1 MKTQPLNLQ
10 GNAKS
15 FRQYHFSVKSIIF
28 GQRPLQSLKLPCFF
42 FFFLIT
48 NNLLAFLDHF
58 IIPPTLFG
66 STCCQV
72 TV

>member
-42 FFFLIT
+42 FFLIT